1 MASNSNSA
9 PPVKQLSLEQ
19 VIARYRSQADESLLN
34 KLFNQVS
41 SYSVPHASGGPLK
54 TQTLAE
60 YKCISRT
67 VILKA
72 LSAGQRRDLPCLA
85 ELLLRPSGPR
95 MLCDLLKVVSDR
107 RKGCIVCASLVA
119 RAFPELNQTDRESAQ
134 KAWQAQ
140 LRSARAA
147 FEAQKRNCNGY
158 GGDVS
163 PDNLPSWDK
172 IQEVITRMQPG
183 DVDRLILR
191 FYSELKFKEPYSLN
205 AVFLNPGNVR
215 IYRPSEKHA
224 APTLQ
229 QMHAMAEDDNSPA
242 GFFIMDKDARKY
254 QIYLVLGFGADK
266 ETVAMQQ
273 LRVPTALAQEIR
285 AYLATRPPSQKY
297 LIVDQKHSVSLDC
310 AKPYSS
316 EAGRASFMARLNR
329 LLVKHFD
336 CRCRQF
342 RVACALHHSELARK
356 EMMEDFEDGH

>member
-1 MASNSNSA
+1 MRIHK
-9 PPVKQLSLEQ
+9 PFTDCQ
-19 VIARYRSQADESLLN
+19 VHDWRADERHPLT
-34 KLFNQVS
+34 KQQ
-41 SYSVPHASGGPLK
+41 LK
-54 TQTLAE
+54 TVVLQAE
-60 YKCISRT
+60 PCSSCGCRSSINVR
-67 VILKA
+67 
-72 LSAGQRRDLPCLA
+72 LP
-85 ELLLRPSGPR
+85 
-95 MLCDLLKVVSDR
+95 M
-107 RKGCIVCASLVA
+107 
-119 RAFPELNQTDRESAQ
+119 F
-134 KAWQAQ
+134 
-140 LRSARAA
+140 
-147 FEAQKRNCNGY
+147 F
-158 GGDVS
+158 
-163 PDNLPSWDK
+163 
-172 IQEVITRMQPG
+172 
-183 DVDRLILR
+183 
-191 FYSELKFKEPYSLN
+191 SELKFKAPYSLN

-242 GFFIMDKDARKY
+242 GFLIMDKDARKD

-273 LRVPTALAQEIR
+273 LRVPAALAQEIR

-310 AKPYSS
+310 AKPYAS

-356 EMMEDFEDGH
+356 EMMEEFSEG